1 MFQGC
6 AEYWLSTKLQTLPYE
21 LELQDGT
28 PRGGVL
34 HLSRRPHRDHTDH
47 HGLRRWLG
55 RNLFLC
61 PCICLQ
67 LHNRYLRTT
76 NSYNLHK
83 FNGLYIGSTLIESTL
98 SSLSRFRSCAKPFAR
113 PGETPGNSSGN
124 LGRTSPYSPY
134 IAPGCSLGSSH

>member
-6 AEYWLSTKLQTLPYE
+6 AEYRLSTKLQTLPYE

-28 PRGGVL
+28 PGDGVL
-34 HLSRRPHRDHTDH
+34 RIFRRPHWDHTDH

-67 LHNRYLRTT
+67 FHNRYLRTT
-76 NSYNLHK
+76 NSYTMHK
-83 FNGLYIGSTLIESTL
+83 FNDFYIGTTLYHDYQEL
-98 SSLSRFRSCAKPFAR
+98 DPM
-113 PGETPGNSSGN
+113 
-124 LGRTSPYSPY
+124 
-134 IAPGCSLGSSH
+134 